1 MEIILILRNHNSYNG
16 MMKNLLSVLM
26 IFSMSVVSDDTK
38 DISYIYS
45 YDNTNQIVMNI
56 EAALARA
63 QASQGII
70 PEWAAEE
77 ITKKAEVRYMP
88 KTEVDAENEFVRHRL
103 VSRLNVWKRSLDNGA
118 EEYLHYG
125 ATTVDIFDTVLVLQI
140 KASLGI
146 LIDDL
151 IEIENLLLK
160 LTKDNIETYMAGRTI
175 GQHALPI
182 TFGKK
187 TSTWLAENR
196 RNIERLKAVEEKINR
211 SVILKGAVGT
221 YLGLGPKGI
230 ETELLMSQELG
241 LGTPYIAD
249 WHGVRD
255 VFAEYALTLALIS
268 KSFGRIGEELTLLQM
283 TEIGETLEN
292 LGFKAIGSST
302 MPHKKN
308 PRGPGNLV
316 NFSRIIPRQSEIIL
330 DDMVNSFE
338 RDQPRSDE
346 TLKDI
351 SITAELMT
359 NTAIRLLNELEVNK
373 DVMRKNLNIT
383 NGLILSQRV
392 TYFLADIIGKDTAES
407 MIHDIAMKAIA
418 ENISLS
424 DAIKND
430 KIASQYFTD
439 QDLKNL
445 LDPETYIG
453 LAIEQVE
460 IIINQIESNR
470 LD

>member
-1 MEIILILRNHNSYNG
+1 
-16 MMKNLLSVLM
+16 MMKNLLSVLL
-26 IFSMSVVSDDTK
+26 IFSMSVVTDETK
-38 DISYIYS
+38 DIAYIYS

-268 KSFGRIGEELTLLQM
+268 KSFGRIGDELTLLQM

-407 MIHDIAMKAIA
+407 MIHDIAMKAIT

-453 LAIEQVE
+453 LAIEQVK
-460 IIINQIESNR
+460 IIINQIESNK

>member
-1 MEIILILRNHNSYNG
+1 
-16 MMKNLLSVLM
+16 MMKNLLSVLL
-26 IFSMSVVSDDTK
+26 IFSMSVVTDETK
-38 DISYIYS
+38 DIAYIYS

-268 KSFGRIGEELTLLQM
+268 KSFGRIGDELTLLQM

-330 DDMVNSFE
+330 YDMVNSFQ
-338 RDQPRSDE
+338 RDQPRSYE

-453 LAIEQVE
+453 LAIEQVK
-460 IIINQIESNR
+460 IIINQIESNK

>member
-1 MEIILILRNHNSYNG
+1 
-16 MMKNLLSVLM
+16 MMKNLLSVLL
-26 IFSMSVVSDDTK
+26 IFSMSVVTDETK
-38 DISYIYS
+38 DIAYIYS

-103 VSRLNVWKRSLDNGA
+103 VSRLNVWKRSLENGA

-140 KASLGI
+140 KASLRI

-268 KSFGRIGEELTLLQM
+268 KSFGRIGDELTLLQM

-407 MIHDIAMKAIA
+407 MIHDIAMKAIT

>member
-1 MEIILILRNHNSYNG
+1 
-16 MMKNLLSVLM
+16 MMKNLLSVLL

-38 DISYIYS
+38 DIAYIYS

-88 KTEVDAENEFVRHRL
+88 KIEVDAENEFVRHRL

-268 KSFGRIGEELTLLQM
+268 KSFGRIGDELTLLQM

>member
-1 MEIILILRNHNSYNG
+1 
-16 MMKNLLSVLM
+16 MMKNLLSVLL
-26 IFSMSVVSDDTK
+26 IFSMSVVTDETK
-38 DISYIYS
+38 DIAYIYS

-88 KTEVDAENEFVRHRL
+88 KTEIDAENEFVRHRL

-140 KASLGI
+140 KASLRI

-268 KSFGRIGEELTLLQM
+268 KSFGRIGDELTLLQM

-316 NFSRIIPRQSEIIL
+316 TFSRIIPRQSEIIL

-453 LAIEQVE
+453 LAIEQVK
-460 IIINQIESNR
+460 IIINQIESNK

>member
-1 MEIILILRNHNSYNG
+1 
-16 MMKNLLSVLM
+16 MMKNVLPILL
-26 IFSMSVVSDDTK
+26 IFSISVTSDDKK
-38 DISYIYS
+38 DIAYIYS

-103 VSRLNVWKRSLDNGA
+103 VSRLNVWKKSLDNGA

-146 LIDDL
+146 LINDL
-151 IEIENLLLK
+151 IEIEDLLLK

-268 KSFGRIGEELTLLQM
+268 KSFGRIGDELTLLQM

-453 LAIEQVE
+453 LAIEQVK
-460 IIINQIESNR
+460 IIINQIESNK

>member
-1 MEIILILRNHNSYNG
+1 
-16 MMKNLLSVLM
+16 MMKNLLSVLL
-26 IFSMSVVSDDTK
+26 IFSMSVVTDETK
-38 DISYIYS
+38 DIAYIYS

-140 KASLGI
+140 KASLRI

-268 KSFGRIGEELTLLQM
+268 KSFGRIGDELTLLQM

-460 IIINQIESNR
+460 IIVNQIESNR

>member
-1 MEIILILRNHNSYNG
+1 
-16 MMKNLLSVLM
+16 MMKNLLSVLL
-26 IFSMSVVSDDTK
+26 IFSMSVVTDETK
-38 DISYIYS
+38 DIAYIYS

-70 PEWAAEE
+70 PGWAAEE

-268 KSFGRIGEELTLLQM
+268 KSFGRIGDELTLLQM

-407 MIHDIAMKAIA
+407 MIHDIAMKAIT

>member
-1 MEIILILRNHNSYNG
+1 
-16 MMKNLLSVLM
+16 MMKNLLSVLL
-26 IFSMSVVSDDTK
+26 IFSMSVVTDETK
-38 DISYIYS
+38 DIAYIYS

-103 VSRLNVWKRSLDNGA
+103 VSRLNVWKRSLENGA

-241 LGTPYIAD
+241 LGKPYIAD

-268 KSFGRIGEELTLLQM
+268 KSFGRIGDELTLLQM

-407 MIHDIAMKAIA
+407 MIHDIAMKAIT

>member
-1 MEIILILRNHNSYNG
+1 
-16 MMKNLLSVLM
+16 MMKNLLSVLL
-26 IFSMSVVSDDTK
+26 IFSMSVVTDETK
-38 DISYIYS
+38 DIAYIYS

-103 VSRLNVWKRSLDNGA
+103 VSRLNVWKRSLENGA

-268 KSFGRIGEELTLLQM
+268 KSFGRIGDELTLLQM

-407 MIHDIAMKAIA
+407 MIHDIAMKAIT
-418 ENISLS
+418 ESISLS

>member
-1 MEIILILRNHNSYNG
+1 
-16 MMKNLLSVLM
+16 MMKNLLSVLL
-26 IFSMSVVSDDTK
+26 IFSMSVVTDETK
-38 DISYIYS
+38 DIGYIYS

-268 KSFGRIGEELTLLQM
+268 KSFGRIGDELTLLQM

>member
-1 MEIILILRNHNSYNG
+1 
-16 MMKNLLSVLM
+16 MMKNLLSVLL
-26 IFSMSVVSDDTK
+26 IFSMSVVTDETK
-38 DISYIYS
+38 DIAYIYS

-103 VSRLNVWKRSLDNGA
+103 VSRLNVWKRSLENGA

-268 KSFGRIGEELTLLQM
+268 KSFGRIGDELTLLQM

-351 SITAELMT
+351 SINAELMT

-407 MIHDIAMKAIA
+407 MIHDIAMRAIA

-430 KIASQYFTD
+430 KTASQYFTD

>member
-1 MEIILILRNHNSYNG
+1 
-16 MMKNLLSVLM
+16 MMKNLLSVLL
-26 IFSMSVVSDDTK
+26 IFSMSVVTDETK
-38 DISYIYS
+38 DIAYIYS

-140 KASLGI
+140 KASLRI
-146 LIDDL
+146 LIHNL

-268 KSFGRIGEELTLLQM
+268 KSFGRIGDELTLLQM

-430 KIASQYFTD
+430 KVASQYFTD

-460 IIINQIESNR
+460 IIVNQIESNR

>member
-1 MEIILILRNHNSYNG
+1 
-16 MMKNLLSVLM
+16 MMKNLLSVLL

-38 DISYIYS
+38 DIAYIYS

-77 ITKKAEVRYMP
+77 ITKKAKVKYMP
-88 KTEVDAENEFVRHRL
+88 KTEVDDENEFVRHRL

-230 ETELLMSQELG
+230 ETEMLMSQELG

-268 KSFGRIGEELTLLQM
+268 KSFGRIGDELTLLQM

-359 NTAIRLLNELEVNK
+359 NAAIRLFNELEVNK

>member
-1 MEIILILRNHNSYNG
+1 
-16 MMKNLLSVLM
+16 MMKNLLSVLL
-26 IFSMSVVSDDTK
+26 IFSMSVVTDETK
-38 DISYIYS
+38 DIAYIYS

-151 IEIENLLLK
+151 IEIEDLLLK
-160 LTKDNIETYMAGRTI
+160 LTKDNIATYMAGRTI

-268 KSFGRIGEELTLLQM
+268 KSFGRIGDELTLLQM

-407 MIHDIAMKAIA
+407 MIHDIAMKSIA